1 MPRFIEGLLLVF
13 MIFGFCIGFAIIIKI
28 TMLWIIEQ
36 RKPNEEVKREEPK
49 IYLIKQTEKPKPTK
63 KKRQRRS
70 PKIAFKGIVLKPESV
85 TVKNEDS

>member
-13 MIFGFCIGFAIIIKI
+13 MIFGFCIGLAIIIKI

-36 RKPNEEVKREEPK
+36 KQPIEEAKREEPK
-49 IYLIKQTEKPKPTK
+49 IYLIKQSNQPKATK

-70 PKIAFKGIVLKPESV
+70 PKIAFKGIVLNPESV
-85 TVKNEDS
+85 SIKNEDK